1 MLWHSVGSIALKW
14 CKRCYCAIW
23 RQLWCVTRFSWQF
36 VFYEVKFCF
45 RLIEIHW
52 LCFYLDQT
60 SVWVSF
66 CHSVLYRQVPGAASG
81 CTRHEIKGTPA
92 LTCHETAYSALYA
105 SLPVRSTIS
114 ASNGSSTCSS
124 RFSARLTGHPVHSA
138 DCLVGRSTFLSL
150 HQFVFSP
157 HQLTC
162 LKIILYFH
170 ALCYS
175 PYLQYRNAK

>member
-1 MLWHSVGSIALKW
+1 MFGTALTSGELRLKCETLNVTFACGTVCQPTHDFLWVYGLFKYLLKPCCDTWLHCRFKW

-23 RQLWCVTRFSWQF
+23 RQLWCVTRFSWRF

-81 CTRHEIKGTPA
+81 CTRHEIKGTPV
-92 LTCHETAYSALYA
+92 LTCHETAYSAL
-105 SLPVRSTIS
+105 
-114 ASNGSSTCSS
+114 
-124 RFSARLTGHPVHSA
+124 
-138 DCLVGRSTFLSL
+138 
-150 HQFVFSP
+150 
-157 HQLTC
+157 
-162 LKIILYFH
+162 
-170 ALCYS
+170 
-175 PYLQYRNAK
+175 